1 MSINAHD
8 EPKHACRIGIQV
20 LPLYFI
26 SVVGPA
32 AAALGASKRGGG
44 GDSGGGGGSMHR
56 MRESWLS

>member
-26 SVVGPA
+26 SVVGLA
-32 AAALGASKRGGG
+32 GASKHGGSGGGVGG
-44 GDSGGGGGSMHR
+44 GDDGGGMHR

>member
-32 AAALGASKRGGG
+32 AAALGLVSAAAAA
-44 GDSGGGGGSMHR
+44 MAAAACIA
-56 MRESWLS
+56 

>member
-26 SVVGPA
+26 SVVGSA
-32 AAALGASKRGGG
+32 AAALGLVSAAVAAIAAAIAAVVAAACIA
-44 GDSGGGGGSMHR
+44 
-56 MRESWLS
+56 

>member
-32 AAALGASKRGGG
+32 AALGLVSATVAAAVAAAAAACIA
-44 GDSGGGGGSMHR
+44 
-56 MRESWLS
+56 